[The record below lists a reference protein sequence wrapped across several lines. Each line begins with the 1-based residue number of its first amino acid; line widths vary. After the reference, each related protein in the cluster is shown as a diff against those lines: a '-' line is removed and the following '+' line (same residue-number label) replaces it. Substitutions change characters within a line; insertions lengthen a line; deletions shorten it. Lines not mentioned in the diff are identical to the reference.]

1 MATEPQKKR
10 QTNKVYFTHET
21 EEAIIKYNKS
31 NNLEEREQL
40 FREKIHAPLDKLAEN
55 VINRFKFPYM
65 EGTFDEVKSQVVSF
79 LVINLHKFTED
90 KGKAFSY
97 FSVIAK
103 NYLILHN
110 NWEFNLDR
118 IFKKKRDREIAA
130 AIVKLIERIDNIDNF
145 NKKALYL
152 MVREMTNY
160 KTAHITKVIN
170 KMRPQILKMLGEFRR
185 YGHLSD
191 PTTYFRAQIN
201 SFIMKMVQLI
211 RTPEDAAVIGPI
223 VQGFLEVN
231 VKNDEHLVRV
241 AQIAQRIVSVGVKSN
256 VSLEGLLSESE
267 KEALLKDITTE
278 IQDLQEDVKDLDDVF
293 AENK

>member
-1 MATEPQKKR
+1 MATVTSTKKKSD
-10 QTNKVYFTHET
+10 KVYFTEDT
-21 EEAIIKYNKS
+21 EKAIIAYNKS
-31 NNLEEREQL
+31 TDSDEREQI
-40 FREKIHAPLDKLAEN
+40 FRSKIQGPLDKLAEN

-65 EGTFDEVKSQVVSF
+65 EGTFDEIKAQVVSF

-110 NWEFNLDR
+110 NNSYKEEKRVLYFSDQTEDSFTLEEMLVVEPETKDGVVDMKEFLKLLVEYWEFNLDR
-118 IFKKKRDREIAA
+118 LFKKKRDKEIAA

-170 KMRPQILKMLGEFRR
+170 KMRPQIIKMLNEFRR

-191 PTTYFRAQIN
+191 PTTYF
-201 SFIMKMVQLI
+201 SYK
-211 RTPEDAAVIGPI
+211 
-223 VQGFLEVN
+223 
-231 VKNDEHLVRV
+231 K
-241 AQIAQRIVSVGVKSN
+241 
-256 VSLEGLLSESE
+256 
-267 KEALLKDITTE
+267 
-278 IQDLQEDVKDLDDVF
+278 
-293 AENK
+293 

>member
-1 MATEPQKKR
+1 MVKQQRKKAPS
-10 QTNKVYFTHET
+10 KVYFTQDT
-21 EEAIIKYNKS
+21 EDAIIKYNKS
-31 NNLEEREQL
+31 INPEERETL
-40 FREKIHAPLDKLAEN
+40 FRDNIHAPLDKLAEN

-65 EGTFDEVKSQVVSF
+65 EGTFDEIKAQVVSF

-110 NWEFNLDR
+110 NNSYKEEKRVLYFSDQTEDSFTLEEMLVIEPETRDSTVDMREFLKLLVEYWEFNLDR
-118 IFKKKRDREIAA
+118 FFKKKRDREIAS
-130 AIVKLIERIDNIDNF
+130 AIVKLLERIDNIDNF

-170 KMRPQILKMLGEFRR
+170 KMRPQILKMLGEFKR

-191 PTTYFRAQIN
+191 PTHYF
-201 SFIMKMVQLI
+201 SYK
-211 RTPEDAAVIGPI
+211 
-223 VQGFLEVN
+223 
-231 VKNDEHLVRV
+231 K
-241 AQIAQRIVSVGVKSN
+241 
-256 VSLEGLLSESE
+256 
-267 KEALLKDITTE
+267 
-278 IQDLQEDVKDLDDVF
+278 
-293 AENK
+293 

>member
-1 MATEPQKKR
+1 METEPQQKKR
-10 QTNKVYFTHET
+10 QNNKVYFTQET
-21 EEAIIKYNKS
+21 EAAIIKYNKS
-31 NNLEEREQL
+31 NNTEEREKI
-40 FREKIHAPLDKLAEN
+40 FREKIYGPLDKLAEN

-110 NWEFNLDR
+110 NNSYKEEKRVLYFSDQTEDSFTLEEMLIVEPETKDSTVDMKEFLKLLVEYWEFNLDR
-118 IFKKKRDREIAA
+118 FFKKKRDREIAA

-170 KMRPQILKMLGEFRR
+170 KMRPQIIKMLNEFRR

-191 PTTYFRAQIN
+191 PTTYFQY
-201 SFIMKMVQLI
+201 K
-211 RTPEDAAVIGPI
+211 
-223 VQGFLEVN
+223 
-231 VKNDEHLVRV
+231 K
-241 AQIAQRIVSVGVKSN
+241 
-256 VSLEGLLSESE
+256 
-267 KEALLKDITTE
+267 
-278 IQDLQEDVKDLDDVF
+278 
-293 AENK
+293 

>member
-1 MATEPQKKR
+1 METSQQKKKS
-10 QTNKVYFTHET
+10 NKVYFSHET
-21 EEAIIKYNKS
+21 EEAIIEYNKS
-31 NNLEEREQL
+31 TDPDFREQI
-40 FREKIHAPLDKLAEN
+40 FTQKIYGPLDKLAEN

-65 EGTFDEVKSQVVSF
+65 EGTFDEIKSQVVSF

-110 NWEFNLDR
+110 NNFYKEEKRVLYFSDQAEDSFTLEEMLVVEPETRDSKVDMREFLKILVEYWEHNIDR
-118 IFKKKRDREIAA
+118 LFKKKRDRDIAS

-170 KMRPQILKMLGEFRR
+170 KMRPQIIKMLVEFRR
-185 YGHLSD
+185 NGHISD
-191 PTTYFRAQIN
+191 PYQYF
-201 SFIMKMVQLI
+201 SYK
-211 RTPEDAAVIGPI
+211 
-223 VQGFLEVN
+223 
-231 VKNDEHLVRV
+231 K
-241 AQIAQRIVSVGVKSN
+241 
-256 VSLEGLLSESE
+256 
-267 KEALLKDITTE
+267 
-278 IQDLQEDVKDLDDVF
+278 
-293 AENK
+293 

>member
-1 MATEPQKKR
+1 MVTQQQKKR
-10 QTNKVYFTHET
+10 QTNKVYITQET

-31 NNLEEREQL
+31 TDLEEREQI
-40 FREKIHAPLDKLAEN
+40 FREKIYGPLDKLAEN

-65 EGTFDEVKSQVVSF
+65 EGTFDEIKAQVVSF

-110 NWEFNLDR
+110 NNSYKEEKRVLYFSDQTEDSFTLEEMLVVEPETRDGTVDMKEFMKLLVQYWEFNLDR
-118 IFKKKRDREIAA
+118 FFKKKRDKEIGA
-130 AIVKLIERIDNIDNF
+130 AIVKLLERIDNIDNF

-170 KMRPQILKMLGEFRR
+170 KMRPQIIKMLNEFRR

-191 PTTYFRAQIN
+191 PTTYFQY
-201 SFIMKMVQLI
+201 K
-211 RTPEDAAVIGPI
+211 
-223 VQGFLEVN
+223 
-231 VKNDEHLVRV
+231 K
-241 AQIAQRIVSVGVKSN
+241 
-256 VSLEGLLSESE
+256 
-267 KEALLKDITTE
+267 
-278 IQDLQEDVKDLDDVF
+278 
-293 AENK
+293 

>member
-1 MATEPQKKR
+1 MATPQPKKN
-10 QTNKVYFTHET
+10 NKIYFTDDT
-21 EEAIIKYNKS
+21 ERGIIDYNKS
-31 NNLEEREQL
+31 VDTDEREL
-40 FREKIHAPLDKLAEN
+40 IYRSKIHAPLDKLAEN

-110 NWEFNLDR
+110 NNFYKEEKRVLYFSDQADDSFALEEMLIIEPATADNTVDMSEFLKILVDYWEFNVNK
-118 IFKKKRDREIAA
+118 IFKKKRDIEIAN
-130 AIVKLIERIDNIDNF
+130 AIIRLIERVDHIDNF

-170 KMRPQILKMLGEFRR
+170 KMRPRIIKMLGEFRR
-185 YGHLSD
+185 NGHLSD
-191 PTTYFRAQIN
+191 PSHYF
-201 SFIMKMVQLI
+201 SYK
-211 RTPEDAAVIGPI
+211 
-223 VQGFLEVN
+223 
-231 VKNDEHLVRV
+231 K
-241 AQIAQRIVSVGVKSN
+241 
-256 VSLEGLLSESE
+256 
-267 KEALLKDITTE
+267 
-278 IQDLQEDVKDLDDVF
+278 
-293 AENK
+293 

>member
-1 MATEPQKKR
+1 MATVTSTKKKSD
-10 QTNKVYFTHET
+10 KVYFTEDT
-21 EEAIIKYNKS
+21 EKAIIAYNKS
-31 NNLEEREQL
+31 TDSDEREQI
-40 FREKIHAPLDKLAEN
+40 FRSKIQGPLDKLAEN

-65 EGTFDEVKSQVVSF
+65 EGTFDEIKAQVVSF

-110 NWEFNLDR
+110 NNSYKEEKRVLYFSDQTEESFTLEEMLIVEPETRDSTVDMKEFLRLLVDYWEFNTTK
-118 IFKKKRDREIAA
+118 IFKKKRDIEIAS

-170 KMRPQILKMLGEFRR
+170 KMRPHIIRMLGEFRR
-185 YGHLSD
+185 NGPFSQKFTKIPTVNGH
-191 PTTYFRAQIN
+191 
-201 SFIMKMVQLI
+201 
-211 RTPEDAAVIGPI
+211 
-223 VQGFLEVN
+223 
-231 VKNDEHLVRV
+231 
-241 AQIAQRIVSVGVKSN
+241 KSTR
-256 VSLEGLLSESE
+256 LL
-267 KEALLKDITTE
+267 
-278 IQDLQEDVKDLDDVF
+278 
-293 AENK
+293 

>member
-1 MATEPQKKR
+1 MVIATSTRKK
-10 QTNKVYFTHET
+10 NDKIYFTEET
-21 EEAIIKYNKS
+21 EKGIIAYNKS
-31 NNLEEREQL
+31 NDLEEREKI

-110 NWEFNLDR
+110 NNSYKEEKRVLYFSDQTEDSFTLEEMLVVEPETKDSTVDMKEFLMLLVEYWEFNLDR
-118 IFKKKRDREIAA
+118 FFKKKRDREIAA

-170 KMRPQILKMLGEFRR
+170 KMRPQILKMLGEFRY

-191 PTTYFRAQIN
+191 PSHYF
-201 SFIMKMVQLI
+201 SYK
-211 RTPEDAAVIGPI
+211 
-223 VQGFLEVN
+223 
-231 VKNDEHLVRV
+231 K
-241 AQIAQRIVSVGVKSN
+241 
-256 VSLEGLLSESE
+256 
-267 KEALLKDITTE
+267 
-278 IQDLQEDVKDLDDVF
+278 
-293 AENK
+293 

>member
-1 MATEPQKKR
+1 MVKKKKVAS
-10 QTNKVYFTHET
+10 NKVYFSEET
-21 EEAIIKYNKS
+21 EKAIIAYNKS
-31 NNLEEREQL
+31 TDPDKREQI
-40 FREKIHAPLDKLAEN
+40 FRSKIQGPLDKLAEN

-65 EGTFDEVKSQVVSF
+65 EGTFDEIKAQVVSF

-110 NWEFNLDR
+110 NNSYKEEKRVLYFSDQTEDSFTLEEMLVVEPETKDGVVDMKEFLKLLVEYWEFNLDR
-118 IFKKKRDREIAA
+118 LFKKKRDKEIAA

-170 KMRPQILKMLGEFRR
+170 KMRPQIIKMLNEFRR

-191 PTTYFRAQIN
+191 PTTYFQY
-201 SFIMKMVQLI
+201 K
-211 RTPEDAAVIGPI
+211 
-223 VQGFLEVN
+223 
-231 VKNDEHLVRV
+231 K
-241 AQIAQRIVSVGVKSN
+241 
-256 VSLEGLLSESE
+256 
-267 KEALLKDITTE
+267 
-278 IQDLQEDVKDLDDVF
+278 
-293 AENK
+293 